1 MSVHADTSDV
11 EGQRLDKWLWV
22 ARFFK
27 TRGLAAEAIA
37 AGKVQVDG
45 KRVKPAKTVRP
56 GSTIKVRRDDWIW
69 EVTLRAL
76 SIRRRSATEASAL
89 YEETEQ
95 SQRQR
100 GQHIEER
107 GATTVE
113 RRRGAGRP
121 TKRDRRRLARV
132 RNR

>member
-1 MSVHADTSDV
+1 MPVHADTSDV

-22 ARFFK
+22 ARIFK
-27 TRGLAAEAIA
+27 TRSLAAEAIA

-56 GSTIKVRRDDWIW
+56 GSVIRVRRADWTW

-76 SIRRRSATEASAL
+76 SIRRRSATEASVL

-95 SQRQR
+95 SQRHR
-100 GQHIEER
+100 KQHAEER
-107 GATTVE
+107 GASTSE
-113 RRRGAGRP
+113 RRRGTGRP

-132 RNR
+132 RSR